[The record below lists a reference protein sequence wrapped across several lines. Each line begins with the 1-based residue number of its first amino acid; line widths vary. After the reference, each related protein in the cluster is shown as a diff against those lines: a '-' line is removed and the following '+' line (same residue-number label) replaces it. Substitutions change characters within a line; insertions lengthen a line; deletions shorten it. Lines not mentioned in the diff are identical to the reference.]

1 MREKL
6 QHVLSV
12 KQLMDVELLQDLFE
26 RAWEFE
32 RDEQTRA
39 SRTKLSGRILATMF
53 YEPSTRTRFS
63 FEAAMQRLGGGVLTA
78 ENAVDNSSAAK
89 GESIADTVRVIGGYA
104 DAIVLR
110 HFERGAVRVAASAS
124 PVPVINA
131 GDGAGEHPTQALLDV
146 YTIRKELHRLH
157 GLRVAVI
164 GDLKNGRT
172 VHSLLPLLSL
182 FPGLRVTLV
191 APPSL
196 RLPQE
201 YIDEL
206 TARGVDV
213 EETGEFGAQVREADV
228 VYMTRV
234 QRERFASDA
243 EYNAVRSVYVL
254 SAAIADEL
262 KPEAIILH
270 ALPRLEEIPAEV
282 DLNLRAAYFRQAKN
296 GLHVRMALLDY
307 LLGE

>member
-1 MREKL
+1 MEKL
-6 QHVLSV
+6 KHILSV
-12 KQLMDVELLQDLFE
+12 QQLMDVTWLQDLFE
-26 RAWEFE
+26 LAWEFE
-32 RDEQTRA
+32 RDEEARS
-39 SRTKLSGRILATMF
+39 SRGRLSGRILATMF

-63 FEAAMQRLGGGVLTA
+63 FEAAMLRLGGGVLTA
-78 ENAVDNSSAAK
+78 ENAKDNSSAAK

-104 DAIVLR
+104 DAIVMR
-110 HFERGAVRVAASAS
+110 HFERGAVQQAASAS

-131 GDGAGEHPTQALLDV
+131 GDGAGEHPTQALLDA

-157 GLRVAVI
+157 SLRVAVI

-182 FPGLRVTLV
+182 FPGLRLTLV

-196 RLPQE
+196 RLPAE
-201 YIDEL
+201 YIARL
-206 TARGVDV
+206 TERGVDV
-213 EETGEFGAQVREADV
+213 QETEEFGTEVREADV

-243 EYNAVRSVYVL
+243 EYDKVKSVYVL
-254 SAAIADEL
+254 NAKIADEL
-262 KPEAIILH
+262 KHEAIILH

-282 DLNLRAAYFRQAKN
+282 DANLRAAYFRQARN
-296 GLHVRMALLDY
+296 GLYVRMALLNY
-307 LLGE
+307 LLS

>member
-1 MREKL
+1 MAESLR
-6 QHVLSV
+6 HVLSV
-12 KQLMDVELLQDLFE
+12 RQLMDVGLLQDLFE
-26 RAWEFE
+26 LAWEFE
-32 RDEQTRA
+32 RDEETRA
-39 SRTKLSGRILATMF
+39 SRGTLCGRLLATMF

-63 FEAAMQRLGGGVLTA
+63 FEAAMLRLGGSVLTA
-78 ENAVDNSSAAK
+78 ENARENSSGAK
-89 GESIADTVRVIGGYA
+89 GESMEDTVRVVGGYA
-104 DAIVLR
+104 DAIVMR
-110 HFERGAVRVAASAS
+110 HFERGAVQQAASAS

-182 FPGLRVTLV
+182 FPDLRVTLI

-201 YIDEL
+201 YISDL
-206 TARGVDV
+206 TARGVEI
-213 EETGEFGAQVREADV
+213 EETEEFGASIREADV

-243 EYNAVRSVYVL
+243 EYDKVKSVYVL
-254 SAAIADEL
+254 NARLADEL
-262 KPEAIILH
+262 KPDAIILH

-282 DLNLRAAYFRQAKN
+282 DRNLRAAYFRQARN
-296 GLHVRMALLDY
+296 GLYVRMALLAHV
-307 LLGE
+307 LG